1 LLKGALPIA
10 DATIRHVIGSAVG
23 YEDTATGLTLS
34 IEKVCH
40 QPCPCSYRRHCA
52 VGWFQVFVRD
62 LRRDAPYPLVFDVW
76 QEKIASAAYHGAVQ
90 DIGQSSM
97 PDYST
102 AANNSALDPALIAEL
117 CADETLMSSPHAISS
132 RTSSHADLLKSEGDT
147 VSRASGMFGAS
158 SGSRQMGGD
167 RRVTEAMRRIENG
180 LHVDSAVDRHGGSR
194 TEYPED
200 TEASRA
206 VLMSGVNL
214 SLDDWESLGE
224 PLPQALLWSSHFSV
238 VMHSDMHPGRDVLR
252 ATGGAVPLELA
263 ASTASLQSSV
273 KSQSDTPAPV
283 PMFHIQVPLCGVWT
297 KYVTNYTCCARRH
310 SSARQ

>member
-1 LLKGALPIA
+1 
-10 DATIRHVIGSAVG
+10 
-23 YEDTATGLTLS
+23 
-34 IEKVCH
+34 
-40 QPCPCSYRRHCA
+40 
-52 VGWFQVFVRD
+52 VRD

-76 QEKIASAAYHGAVQ
+76 QEKMASAAYHGAVQ

-117 CADETLMSSPHAISS
+117 CGDDGVMSPPHGISS
-132 RTSSHADLLKSEGDT
+132 RTSSHVDVLRRDGDP

-194 TEYPED
+194 TDYPED
-200 TEASRA
+200 TESSRA

-214 SLDDWESLGE
+214 SLDDWENLGD
-224 PLPQALLWSSHFSV
+224 PLPQAILWNSHFSV

-252 ATGGAVPLELA
+252 PTGSDVPLSVSVLA
-263 ASTASLQSSV
+263 GSAVSLQSSA
-273 KSQSDTPAPV
+273 KSSSDTPSPV
-283 PMFHIQVPLCGVWT
+283 PMFHIQV
-297 KYVTNYTCCARRH
+297 
-310 SSARQ
+310 